1 MKNIHVLPTV
11 KPSRLFEIDGH
22 LIINK
27 EQLIQPKYYR
37 NIYITSAEE
46 IKENELK
53 KGDWYYSPIHNKIFQ
68 CIHNNECFELER
80 KIILTT
86 DQDLIADGV
95 QAIDDDFLQWFIKNS
110 SCEFVEVKEKQHFE
124 ADKSKR
130 INPLNGVYYSYKIII
145 HKEEPKQETVVN
157 EKCFKCGN
165 SQYKIGTPFCTDE
178 FCNKYFYQEPKQE
191 SHICKHCGVETTQSD
206 DECYA
211 KPETLE
217 ENTKRPLYF
226 ELVDKKAESN
236 NTIDLDSYAKG
247 VQDGVIWQAERMYSE
262 EDMINFAFDTYYYIS
277 KLMEVPFN
285 QISENKL
292 HAIENLK
299 QFKKK

>member
-1 MKNIHVLPTV
+1 MKNLYLISTE
-11 KPSRLFEIDGH
+11 KPSKLSILNSGKLNLGAEIMSSSNSKPQH
-22 LIINK
+22 
-27 EQLIQPKYYR
+27 
-37 NIYITSAEE
+37 IYITNDVE
-46 IKENELK
+46 IKV
-53 KGDWYYSPIHNKIFQ
+53 GDWVYNEYQKIVLKFVAGSGIGLCQ
-68 CIHNNECFELER
+68 